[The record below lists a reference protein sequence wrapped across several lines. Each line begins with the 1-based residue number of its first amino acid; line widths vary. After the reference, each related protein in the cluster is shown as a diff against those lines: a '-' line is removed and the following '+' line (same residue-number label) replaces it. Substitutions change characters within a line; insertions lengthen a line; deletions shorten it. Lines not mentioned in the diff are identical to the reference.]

1 MRKSERK
8 GWERGREGGKEK
20 GQKGLTMK
28 ELVIGLLRIQLRR
41 HVLVT

>member
-8 GWERGREGGKEK
+8 GRERGREGGKEK

-28 ELVIGLLRIQLRR
+28 ELVIGSLRIQLRR
-41 HVLVT
+41 QVLVT